1 MKHNELKVNEP
12 YQIFDNQIKDWR
24 RDCEFLGY
32 DIENET
38 CMFRVMTKESYNF
51 GSDYNLNGIC
61 YKFITIQHSDVFE
74 LVRENNQ
81 NPLGRDD
88 LKLGEM
94 YSIID
99 YGIDEWTPEYE
110 YLGYDSNTGNHMFRS
125 YDNIGFLFIGVS
137 EDDLGS
143 DVKFNS

>member
-1 MKHNELKVNEP
+1 MKHSELKVTEP
-12 YQIFDNQIKDWR
+12 YQIFDNQTKDWR

-38 CMFRVMTKESYNF
+38 CLFRVMTKESYNF
-51 GSDYNLNGIC
+51 GNEMNLNGIC
-61 YKFITIQHSDVFE
+61 YEFITIQHSDVFE
-74 LVRENNQ
+74 LVRENTHK
-81 NPLGRDD
+81 PLGRDD

-99 YGIDEWTPEYE
+99 YGMNEWIPEYE
-110 YLGYDSNTGNHMFRS
+110 YLGYDSNSGNHMFRN
-125 YDNIGFLFIGVS
+125 YDSIGFLFIGVS

-143 DVKFNS
+143 DVKLNS